1 MANHTGSEGVIHSGT
16 NAVAEERSWTL
27 TETGDT
33 IEDSIMG
40 DSYRTFKAGMKSW
53 TGSVVAYWDETDTT
67 GQGTFTIGS
76 SITIKFYAEGTTAGD
91 IYYYGSALVTSV
103 ERSAA
108 FDGMVEA
115 TYSFQG
121 TGALTTG
128 TAA

>member
-16 NAVAEERSWTL
+16 NVVSEVRSWTL

-33 IEDSIMG
+33 IEDSTMG
-40 DSYRTFKAGMKSW
+40 DSYRTYKGGMKSW
-53 TGSVVAYWDETDTT
+53 TGSVVTYWDETDTT

-76 SITIKFYAEGTTAGD
+76 SITIKFYAEGSATGD
-91 IYYYGSALVTSV
+91 TYYYGSALVTSV

-121 TGALTTG
+121 TGTLSVG
-128 TAA
+128 TA